1 MNEKNNESCDID
13 QYYQMFNQIRIL
25 DDTNVTR
32 RV

>member
-1 MNEKNNESCDID
+1 MNEKINESCDID